1 MATVC
6 HPIYA
11 GTWRCPEGFYPNT
24 SACGN
29 LYMVM
34 LLLILNL
41 AQPLIGILDQ
51 FHAPNAILLWQNKK
65 LLDFQKASTPKLSP
79 VKSFILVEILGNFV
93 KKYRSR
99 LRI

>member
-1 MATVC
+1 
-6 HPIYA
+6 
-11 GTWRCPEGFYPNT
+11 
-24 SACGN
+24 
-29 LYMVM
+29 MVM
-34 LLLILNL
+34 LLLTLNL
-41 AQPLIGILDQ
+41 AQPLTGILDQ
-51 FHAPNAILLWQNKK
+51 FHAPKVILLWQNKK